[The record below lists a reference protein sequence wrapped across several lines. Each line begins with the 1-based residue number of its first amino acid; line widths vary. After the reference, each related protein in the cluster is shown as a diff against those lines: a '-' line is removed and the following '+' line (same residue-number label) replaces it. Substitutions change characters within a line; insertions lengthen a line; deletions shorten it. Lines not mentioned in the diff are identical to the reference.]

1 MTRLTDVAGRQSP
14 WHVIVVVPARNEE
27 ELLPRC
33 LASILQAQARLPLT
47 VTCDIVVAVDGSDDG
62 TLRMAQD
69 GIGAKGMVVE
79 LNVRSVGAARQLGCE
94 VALERYAGPLH
105 RCWLANTDA
114 DCEVPSA
121 WLLDQVRMAQRG
133 IAAVA
138 GTVDVD
144 SFEEHMPGVRELFR
158 TSYLVHADGTHPH
171 VHGANLGIR
180 ADAYVRAGGWA
191 RLATAEDHDLWSRLG
206 TNGCHRVSDAGLQV
220 MTSGRRVGRAPLG
233 FAGAL
238 AAHNEVAL

>member
-1 MTRLTDVAGRQSP
+1 MSR
-14 WHVIVVVPARNEE
+14 WHIAVVIPARNEQ

-33 LASILQAQARLPLT
+33 LLSIQRARVLLPSE
-47 VTCDIVVAVDGSDDG
+47 VTSDVIVVSDSSTDQTYQLALKLLGSEGFAAAGIYGCVGTARIAAVEIA
-62 TLRMAQD
+62 L
-69 GIGAKGMVVE
+69 K
-79 LNVRSVGAARQLGCE
+79 RSCV
-94 VALERYAGPLH
+94 PLD